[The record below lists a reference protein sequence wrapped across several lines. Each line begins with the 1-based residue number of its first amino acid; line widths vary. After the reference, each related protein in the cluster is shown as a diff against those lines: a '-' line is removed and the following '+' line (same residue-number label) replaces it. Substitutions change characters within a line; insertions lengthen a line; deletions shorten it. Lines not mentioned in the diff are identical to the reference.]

1 MLDFVRIKTTR
12 KETKNGIDI
21 MIAPKFKV
29 NLNTKDLMI
38 KGGDFYAVWDEE
50 AGLWSKSEQ
59 TVIDIVDEEI
69 KKVARGIPQ
78 PENVTVMPLYMSES
92 DSGSI
97 DKWHKFVQKQMRDCF
112 HPLDEKVIFANTD
125 VKKEDYASKRL
136 SYDLKEGSIEAY
148 EELVGSLYPASEKE
162 KIEWAIGSIVKGDSK
177 HIQKFVVLYGDK
189 GTGKGT
195 VLDIVEDLFGGREGY
210 TASFTAKDLG
220 SANNAFALESFK
232 DNPLVAIQQD
242 GNLSRIEDNTKLNSV
257 VSHEYMEVNAKYT
270 KIYRQK
276 FNAFLFMGTNN
287 PVKITDA
294 KSGILR
300 RLIDVYPS
308 GNRIPY
314 RKYHRLKSQVRF
326 ELGAIAWHCLK
337 IYEKL
342 GEDYYEDYVPLRM
355 MSATNDFYDFVEH
368 NYEFFEQ
375 EDMVPLTTAWK
386 MYGEYCDFANS
397 FKMPYRLF
405 RNELQNY
412 FREFEERMRVDGKQL
427 RSVYVGF
434 IKEKFENPHGKEAA
448 PDDEKS
454 WLTFD
459 QKESILDILLSECPA
474 QYDGKN
480 GGPERRWSDCVT
492 HLKDLDTSRV
502 HWIKLSDTPYFNLV
516 CIDFDLK
523 DENGEKSL
531 ALNLA
536 AAEKWPKTYGELS
549 NSGKAVHLYYIY
561 DGDIS
566 GLMAIFDDNIE
577 IKTFKGGATLRRRVS
592 LCNSLE
598 VAKIGNLPKK
608 GEVKR
613 VTNWDGIKNEGV
625 LRAMIGKALRKGY
638 HADTTSN
645 VDYIKKMLDDA
656 YEEGFGYDVSDMQQ
670 AITVFALNSTHQSD
684 HCLDTVGEMKFRS
697 KDSSPPGKDE
707 PVDDRLVFFDIEI
720 YRPDE
725 ATNNPG
731 LFLIEWKYHGSPDV
745 VTMVNPKPW
754 EIEELFKYKL
764 AGFNCKNY
772 DNPMLYAASLG
783 YSNQQ
788 LYNLSQEMIVEHKKR
803 FYEAKNISEIDVYEM
818 CTDKMSLKKWEYK
831 LGEPHKEMD
840 IPWDQPAPLDRWD
853 DIIEY
858 CKNDV
863 FATEA
868 VFDARQEDYEAR
880 CIQVDIVKILYG
892 GEVEACINDSTN
904 DLSKKIIFGNNKEP
918 QGEFNYRDMSKP
930 VGSDRYEEYVEKF
943 GEDYNFRVF
952 DANGLPLYRDYVPG
966 EVLPEGFSI
975 LPFFKGYECVE
986 VSPGKYLST
995 YLGEKIGEGGRV
1007 YSVPGYYEWV
1017 WDGDIASQ
1025 HPHSIIAEVLFGKR
1039 YTKIFKELVDARV
1052 AVKHGDFE
1060 TAGKLLGGALK
1071 PYLSKE
1077 KAKGLSQALKIVIN
1091 SIYGLTKT
1099 SYINQF
1105 RDIRNY
1111 DNIVAKRGA
1120 LFMTL
1125 LKQEVEK
1132 RGGFVCHIKTDS
1144 IKIRNC
1150 SEEMKDFVVRF
1161 GKEFGYDFETEDV
1174 FTKFVL
1180 CNDAA
1185 YVGLSESGE
1194 WVTKADQFKK
1204 EKQPYLYKTLFS
1216 HEPYELRDYCEV
1228 NSTSDGTLYLD
1239 MNEDLG
1245 EPVDDKYD
1253 KANTK
1258 LKKLRIKKAQK
1269 IREAYPSLAEDKV
1282 DEMVEQD
1289 GDVMELIDICSQ
1301 LKEEIPKHHKYEFV
1315 GRVGMFTPIKEGKGG
1330 GKLLRYKDGKYAAVG
1345 GTKDNRWLE
1354 SYHVKEYGLFNDID
1368 RSYYHERVTK
1378 AKEAINEMV
1387 DVEWFLSD
1395 GIPEKTV
1402 DLFVPDPTDFERWIN
1417 PPEVE
1422 LPWN

>member
-1 MLDFVRIKTTR
+1 MLDFVKIKTT
-12 KETKNGIDI
+12 KKNTKDGVEVA
-21 MIAPKFKV
+21 IAPKFRV

-38 KGGDFYAVWDEE
+38 KGGDFYAVWDES
-50 AGLWSKSEQ
+50 ANLWSRSEQ
-59 TVIDIVDEEI
+59 TVIDIVDAEI
-69 KKVARGIPQ
+69 RKVANSLGGQ
-78 PENVTVMPLYMSES
+78 DVTIVPLYMGDS

-125 VKKEDYASKRL
+125 VKKEDYASKKL
-136 SYDLKEGSIEAY
+136 PYDLKEGSIEAY
-148 EELVGSLYPASEKE
+148 EELVGFLYDNPSEKE

-177 HIQKFVVLYGDK
+177 HIQKFIVLYGDK

-308 GNRIPY
+308 GKRLPY
-314 RKYHRLKSQVRF
+314 KKYHRLKAQVKF

-337 IYEKL
+337 VYEKL

-368 NYEFFEQ
+368 NYDFFES
-375 EDMVPLTTAWK
+375 ENMVPLTTAWK

-405 RNELQNY
+405 RNELLNY
-412 FREFEERMRVDGKQL
+412 FEKFEERVRIDGKQL

-434 IKEKFENPHGKEAA
+434 IKGKFENPHGKEGSSAI
-448 PDDEKS
+448 EES

-459 QKESILDILLSECPA
+459 KESSKLDILLSDCPA
-474 QYDGKN
+474 QYEGKN
-480 GGPERRWSDCVT
+480 GGPEKRWSDCVT
-492 HLKDLDTSRV
+492 HLKDLDTKLT
-502 HWIKLSDTPYFNLV
+502 HWVLLSDSPMANLI
-516 CIDFDLK
+516 CMDFDLK
-523 DENGEKSL
+523 DENGEKNL
-531 ALNLA
+531 ELNKK
-536 AAEKWPKTYGELS
+536 AAEKFPKTYGELS
-549 NSGKAVHLYYIY
+549 NSGKGIHLYYIY

-566 GLMAIFDDNIE
+566 ELSAVFDESIE
-577 IKTFKGGATLRRRVS
+577 IKTFGGKSSLRRRVTK
-592 LCNSLE
+592 CNDLGI
-598 VAKIGNLPKK
+598 ATIGNVLPKK
-608 GEVKR
+608 GVKKN
-613 VTNWDGIKNEGV
+613 VVAWEGIQNEDK
-625 LRAMIGKALRKGY
+625 LRNMINKALHKGY

-656 YEEGFGYDVSDMQQ
+656 YEEGFGFDVTDMQD
-670 AITVFALNSTHQSD
+670 AITAFALNSSHQSER
-684 HCLDTVGEMKFRS
+684 CLDTVSQMKFRS
-697 KDSSPPGKDE
+697 KESGPPGKNEPKDE
-707 PVDDRLVFFDIEI
+707 RLVFFDIEI

-725 ATNNPG
+725 KTNNPG
-731 LFLIEWKYHGSPDV
+731 LFLICWKYHKSPTV
-745 VTMVNPKPW
+745 NVMVNPKPW
-754 EIEELFKYKL
+754 EVEELFKFKL

-772 DNPMLYAASLG
+772 DNPMIYAASLG
-783 YSNQQ
+783 YSNEQ
-788 LYNLSQEMIVEHKKR
+788 LYQLSQDMIVYHKKR
-803 FYEAKNISEIDVYEM
+803 FYESKNLSEIDVYEM
-818 CTDKMSLKKWEYK
+818 CTEKMSLKKWEIK
-831 LGEPHKEMD
+831 LGEPHKEMA
-840 IPWDQPAPLDRWD
+840 IPWDQPAPMDRWD
-853 DIIEY
+853 EIIEY

-863 FATEA
+863 LATEA
-868 VFDARQEDYEAR
+868 VFEARQEDYEAR
-880 CIQVDIVKILYG
+880 CIQVDIVKILYN
-892 GEVEACINDSTN
+892 GEVDACINDSTN

-918 QGEFNYRDMSKP
+918 QDEFNYRDMSQP
-930 VGSDRYEEYVEKF
+930 VGPEMYEEYVEKF
-943 GEDYNFRVF
+943 GEDYVFRVF

-966 EVLPEGFSI
+966 EALPDGYSI

-986 VSPGKYLST
+986 AGSKYLST

-1007 YSVPGYYEWV
+1007 YSVPGYYEWA

-1039 YTKIFKELVDARV
+1039 YIKIFKELVDARV

-1071 PYLSKE
+1071 PYLNKE
-1077 KAKGLSQALKIVIN
+1077 HAKGLAQALKIVIN

-1105 RDIRNY
+1105 RDTRNF

-1125 LKQEVEK
+1125 LKREVER

-1150 SEEMKDFVVRF
+1150 GEEMKEFVIKF
-1161 GKEFGYDFETEDV
+1161 GKEFGYNFETEDV
-1174 FTKFVL
+1174 FVKFAL
-1180 CNDAA
+1180 FNDAA
-1185 YVGLSESGE
+1185 YVGLTENGE

-1204 EKQPYLYKTLFS
+1204 EKQPYLFKTLFS
-1216 HEPYELRDYCEV
+1216 HEPYEFRDFCEV
-1228 NSTSDGTLYLD
+1228 NSVSEGAIYLD

-1245 EPVDDKYD
+1245 TPVDDAYEKAKTKY
-1253 KANTK
+1253 AK
-1258 LKKLRIKKAQK
+1258 LMITESEGSPKLAEQ
-1269 IREAYPSLAEDKV
+1269 EALVDSLA
-1282 DEMVEQD
+1282 
-1289 GDVMELIDICSQ
+1289 
-1301 LKEEIPKHHKYEFV
+1301 KEVPKHHKYEFV

-1330 GKLLRYKDGKYAAVG
+1330 GKLLRLKDGKYSAVG

-1354 SYHVKEYGLFNDID
+1354 SSYVKEYGLWDDID
-1368 RSYYHERVTK
+1368 KSYYYDRVTK
-1378 AKEAINEMV
+1378 AKEAIGELV

-1402 DLFVPDPTDFERWIN
+1402 DPFVPLAEDMFMN
-1417 PPEVE
+1417 PPETVD
-1422 LPWN
+1422 LPWNVA